1 LLRGGSSLLLYF
13 NERKAMGIKEKDKIL
28 NEYFLNANSISF
40 NFQNNPGRAGDMTH
54 GRVAG

>member
-1 LLRGGSSLLLYF
+1 LYF